1 MSEVKIMPPEEVRRM
16 FDRLGELTLNVTEIK
31 RKFIDCPYGE
41 DPRQKLDIYLPNEG
55 GGPFPIIFFAHGG
68 GWTGGVKSDVQIV
81 PFISGVKRGYA
92 VIALGYRLIPGIRYP
107 ENLFDI
113 KAALR
118 WVAANAETYLLD
130 PTRTALCGASAGA
143 HLAMMAAFTQ
153 GQAVFEGASGVT
165 ADSHFT
171 PSAIDIAAAASADC
185 ITDGAGRSRTHKI
198 SSASAAADAANAFTA
213 ATGSAPATGAAD
225 IPTCVVRAVVDQFGP
240 TDFSKFHMHYDE
252 SGYARAQPPGTPGSI
267 DTLLG
272 TDSEQIPNMIRFA
285 NPIDNVHSNVPP
297 ILIQHG
303 RYDPIIPYQQS
314 TELYDK
320 VNTIAGAGMA
330 EIDLSEEFLHADPG
344 YAAAES
350 VERIFSFLDKYLI

>member
-1 MSEVKIMPPEEVRRM
+1 MNIEKKPTGSIMADSHESVKEKPSESVKIMPPEDVRRM
-16 FDRLGELTLNVTEIK
+16 FERLSELTLNVSEIK

-41 DPRQKLDIYLPNEG
+41 DPRQMLDIYLPNEG
-55 GGPFPIIFFAHGG
+55 GGPFPVIFFAHGG

-81 PFISGVKRGYA
+81 PFIGGVKRGYA

-113 KAALR
+113 KASLR
-118 WVAANAETYLLD
+118 WVAANAATYLLD
-130 PTRTALCGASAGA
+130 SSRTALCGASAGA

-153 GQAVFEGASGVT
+153 GQAAFEGARGVT
-165 ADSHFT
+165 SISVS
-171 PSAIDIAAAASADC
+171 SAINSID
-185 ITDGAGRSRTHKI
+185 
-198 SSASAAADAANAFTA
+198 TA
-213 ATGSAPATGAAD
+213 TTGSAPTVDAAD
-225 IPTCVVRAVVDQFGP
+225 IPTCVVRAIVDQFGP
-240 TDFSKFHMHYDE
+240 TDFSKFHTHYDE

-272 TDSEQIPNMIRFA
+272 TDSRQIPNMIRFA
-285 NPIDNVHSNVPP
+285 NPIDNVHNNVPP

-314 TELYDK
+314 TELFEK
-320 VNTIAGAGMA
+320 INAVAGEGRA

-344 YAAAES
+344 YAASES
-350 VERIFSFLDKYLI
+350 VERIFKFLDKHLM

>member
-1 MSEVKIMPPEEVRRM
+1 MNDVKIMPPEDVRRM
-16 FDRLGELTLNVTEIK
+16 FDRLGELTLNVAEIK

-41 DPRQKLDIYLPNEG
+41 DPRQKIDIYLPNEG

-81 PFISGVKRGYA
+81 PFIGGVKRGYA

-153 GQAVFEGASGVT
+153 GQAVFEGASGFT
-165 ADSHFT
+165 ADV
-171 PSAIDIAAAASADC
+171 DN
-185 ITDGAGRSRTHKI
+185 
-198 SSASAAADAANAFTA
+198 ASAAAA
-213 ATGSAPATGAAD
+213 GSTPTIGAAD
-225 IPTCVVRAVVDQFGP
+225 TPTCVVRAIVDQFGP
-240 TDFSKFHMHYDE
+240 TDFSKFHTHYDE

-314 TELYDK
+314 TELYEK
-320 VNTIAGAGMA
+320 INTIAGEGRA

-344 YAAAES
+344 YAAPKS
-350 VERIFSFLDKYLI
+350 VERIFNFLDKYLL